1 MTFGQ
6 RTFSHLA
13 NLVLSTPGKV
23 IVLVTATALLGGGIY
38 GTTQLRQVLHS
49 LAHVDS
55 RGNLLYI
62 FICPGDMLMLHMF
75 IPVSFL
81 TPVCQEFDATW
92 FLPPTSYLRQWFAA
106 NDQHFPST
114 GERYNWPTL

>member
-1 MTFGQ
+1 
-6 RTFSHLA
+6 
-13 NLVLSTPGKV
+13 
-23 IVLVTATALLGGGIY
+23 
-38 GTTQLRQVLHS
+38 
-49 LAHVDS
+49 
-55 RGNLLYI
+55 
-62 FICPGDMLMLHMF
+62 MLMLHMF

-81 TPVCQEFDATW
+81 TLVCQEFDATW

>member
-1 MTFGQ
+1 
-6 RTFSHLA
+6 
-13 NLVLSTPGKV
+13 
-23 IVLVTATALLGGGIY
+23 
-38 GTTQLRQVLHS
+38 
-49 LAHVDS
+49 
-55 RGNLLYI
+55 
-62 FICPGDMLMLHMF
+62 MLMLHMF

-81 TPVCQEFDATW
+81 TPVRQEFDATW